1 MIEELQRQVNAE
13 FNERTIKR
21 LQENEKALK
30 MYAERYQMEVFFTD
44 GTLNIQFSTA
54 DGVTIASYGFNHAVG
69 EYDSRRK
76 KR

>member
-1 MIEELQRQVNAE
+1 MIEEIQRQFNVE
-13 FNERTIKR
+13 FNDRTLKR

-30 MYAERYQMEVFFTD
+30 MYAEKYQIEMSFTE
-44 GTLNIQFSTA
+44 GTLNIQFLTA
-54 DGVTIASYGFNHAVG
+54 DGATIATYGFHHAVG

>member
-13 FNERTIKR
+13 FNEVTIKR

-30 MYAERYQMEVFFTD
+30 MYAERYQMEVSFTE
-44 GTLNIQFSTA
+44 GTLYIQFTTA
-54 DGVTIASYGFNHAVG
+54 DGVTIATYGFNHAVG
-69 EYDSRRK
+69 EYDPRK